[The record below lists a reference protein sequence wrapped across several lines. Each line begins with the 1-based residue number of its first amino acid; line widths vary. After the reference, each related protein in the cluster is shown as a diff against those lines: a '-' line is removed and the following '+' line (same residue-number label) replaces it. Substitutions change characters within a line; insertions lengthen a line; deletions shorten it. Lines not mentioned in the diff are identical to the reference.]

1 MSRNKDYQRL
11 LNAPQWAKVKAIVKA
26 RAGGLCERCK
36 AEGIA
41 ERGVPYITPG
51 VDCHHIVPVESGK
64 TLAEMERLCYDWQHN
79 IQLLCVPCHIKTHA
93 EQRSHSKEAHKQREN
108 DRLSQWIARQ
118 GRPKDGDHAPTETPG
133 G

>member
-11 LNAPQWAKVKAIVKA
+11 LNAPQWAKVKAIVRA

-36 AEGIA
+36 ADGIA

-64 TLAEMERLCYDWQHN
+64 TLTEMQRLCYDVHN

-93 EQRSHSKEAHKQREN
+93 EQRSHSKEAHKKRES
-108 DRLSQWIARQ
+108 DRLSQWIAKNS
-118 GRPKDGDHAPTETPG
+118 PKQPRS
-133 G
+133 

>member
-64 TLAEMERLCYDWQHN
+64 TLAEMQRLCYDTHN

-118 GRPKDGDHAPTETPG
+118 GRPKDGDPAPTETPG
-133 G
+133 A

>member
-1 MSRNKDYQRL
+1 MVDLKRNDMSRNKDYQRL

-36 AEGIA
+36 AEG
-41 ERGVPYITPG
+41 YITPG
-51 VDCHHIVPVESGK
+51 VDCHHVVPVESGK
-64 TLAEMERLCYDWQHN
+64 TLAEMQRLCYDVHN

-108 DRLSQWIARQ
+108 DRLSQWIAKNSKRF
-118 GRPKDGDHAPTETPG
+118 GNENKS
-133 G
+133 

>member
-64 TLAEMERLCYDWQHN
+64 TLAEMQRLCYDWQHN

-118 GRPKDGDHAPTETPG
+118 GRPKDGDPKC
-133 G
+133 

>member
-11 LNAPQWAKVKAIVKA
+11 LNAPQWAKVKAIVRA

-64 TLAEMERLCYDWQHN
+64 TLAEMQRLCYDWQHN

-118 GRPKDGDHAPTETPG
+118 ERLKDGDTKC
-133 G
+133 

>member
-64 TLAEMERLCYDWQHN
+64 TLAEMQRLCYDTHN

-118 GRPKDGDHAPTETPG
+118 GRPKDDDPKC
-133 G
+133 